1 MIISNKKIRIFKT
14 LWSEMDKNKKEK
26 KSEEDLGLKEV
37 HKVWGP
43 VEADVIKSFLQSHG
57 ISCLLRGKVVQS
69 VHPFSADGLGEIKI
83 FVPKKDYALAKNLL
97 KEKSRANSDNQ

>member
-1 MIISNKKIRIFKT
+1 
-14 LWSEMDKNKKEK
+14 MDKNNKKEK
-26 KSEEDLGLKEV
+26 KSEEESQLKEV

-43 VEADVIKSFLQSHG
+43 VEADVIKSFLESNG

-83 FVPKKDYALAKNLL
+83 FVSKKDYTLAKKLL
-97 KEKSRANSDNQ
+97 EEKRGDNSSNQ

>member
-1 MIISNKKIRIFKT
+1 
-14 LWSEMDKNKKEK
+14 MDENNKKEK
-26 KSEEDLGLKEV
+26 KSEEDLSLKEV

-43 VEADVIKSFLQSHG
+43 IEADVIKSFLKSNG

-83 FVPKKDYALAKNLL
+83 FVSKKDFALAKKLL
-97 KEKSRANSDNQ
+97 KNKQGDIPDNK

>member
-1 MIISNKKIRIFKT
+1 
-14 LWSEMDKNKKEK
+14 MDENNKKEK
-26 KSEEDLGLKEV
+26 KSEEESELKEV

-83 FVPKKDYALAKNLL
+83 FVPKKDYALAKKLL
-97 KEKSRANSDNQ
+97 KDKRGDNSSNQ